1 MISTI
6 RNQYLNKL
14 RDNASDNYTQYLA
27 KSGKDIE
34 RIYLDSMA
42 EADANMQI
50 ATAGGGAMAQS
61 LADMG
66 LSDSGYAEHLKEK
79 MNAERKSL
87 SESFTNQMAKNEY
100 LNEKGYEKYLSDYEK
115 VQEEISRGVIDAFVA
130 SGSFS
135 LEDAYKRAVTAGAN
149 EIYAMQTATKARS
162 AAIEKAMNKAI
173 EFAKLYSLSAKKA
186 SDYALSLGL
195 PEFYANKVYKE
206 IAGYNKNSMRFFESM
221 TPEEYHDYILSQ
233 K

>member
-14 RDNASDNYTQYLA
+14 RDNASDNYAQYLA

-66 LSDSGYAEHLKEK
+66 LSDSGYAEHLKER

-87 SESFTNQMAKNEY
+87 SDSFANQTVH
-100 LNEKGYEKYLSDYEK
+100 S
-115 VQEEISRGVIDAFVA
+115 
-130 SGSFS
+130 
-135 LEDAYKRAVTAGAN
+135 VT
-149 EIYAMQTATKARS
+149 
-162 AAIEKAMNKAI
+162 
-173 EFAKLYSLSAKKA
+173 
-186 SDYALSLGL
+186 
-195 PEFYANKVYKE
+195 P
-206 IAGYNKNSMRFFESM
+206 
-221 TPEEYHDYILSQ
+221 
-233 K
+233 